1 MTHWMALAQ
10 SLHEVLVKM
19 SAGVQALEGLSGEG
33 GAAFKMAH
41 GRQESS
47 VPYHVGLSTD
57 CLRDL
62 VTRQLAFPQ
71 ASIPGEKARR
81 TSR

>member
-1 MTHWMALAQ
+1 MTRWMALAQ

-19 SAGVQALEGLSGEG
+19 SAGVQASEGLSGEG

-41 GRQESS
+41 GQQEAS
-47 VPYHVGLSTD
+47 VPYHGGLSTD
-57 CLRDL
+57 CLRGL

-81 TSR
+81 TSQ